1 MWIRNIT
8 PTFLCGII
16 VYIMDQSPIP
26 IVTMNST
33 PNPASKKSLLFI
45 VIGFFA
51 LAVIG
56 GGFWYWSR
64 TKTEVSPSESAE
76 RQEQKPQEPEK
87 LQENVGG
94 GLGASIYEK
103 SQNPIVDKLPETNPF
118 GKAPINPLKSVYTN
132 PFE

>member
-1 MWIRNIT
+1 
-8 PTFLCGII
+8 
-16 VYIMDQSPIP
+16 MDQSPTP
-26 IVTMNST
+26 IVAMNPT
-33 PNPASKKSLLFI
+33 PNPASKKNLIFI
-45 VIGFFA
+45 VVGLLILVVAGSS
-51 LAVIG
+51 
-56 GGFWYWSR
+56 FWYWSR
-64 TKTEVSPSESAE
+64 TKTEVGPSESAE